1 MLSTLIAIAWEPGIR
16 GVVSVLAMVVVL
28 IGGSYLVVGTNL
40 GARLGFLIIL
50 SALFGWM
57 TLMGAVWWTY
67 GIGLKGPEP
76 SWKPADPVTIIR
88 DAGLLTSAGIL
99 DGPIADSSIPA
110 QKAQAEIGR
119 AHV

>member
-67 GIGLKGPEP
+67 GIGLKGP
-76 SWKPADPVTIIR
+76 
-88 DAGLLTSAGIL
+88 
-99 DGPIADSSIPA
+99 
-110 QKAQAEIGR
+110 
-119 AHV
+119 

>member
-50 SALFGWM
+50 
-57 TLMGAVWWTY
+57 
-67 GIGLKGPEP
+67 
-76 SWKPADPVTIIR
+76 
-88 DAGLLTSAGIL
+88 
-99 DGPIADSSIPA
+99 
-110 QKAQAEIGR
+110 
-119 AHV
+119 